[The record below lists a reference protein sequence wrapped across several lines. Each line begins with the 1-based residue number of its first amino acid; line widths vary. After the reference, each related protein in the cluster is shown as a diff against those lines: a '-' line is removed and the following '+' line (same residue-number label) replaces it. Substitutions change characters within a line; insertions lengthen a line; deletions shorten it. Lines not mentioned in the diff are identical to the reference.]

1 MADSELSRKT
11 LLELVSKWSS
21 VRPGQSLKVHTD
33 TTDFFRLEY
42 GDILILDGRPFLI
55 RQNAKEGRFGLDDE
69 EKFWVKR
76 SIDLTSGIPK
86 IIKCVFYER
95 YISRIG
101 DLEFECFRSSK
112 KEARILELVDGL
124 PNFMH
129 GYSAHDDH
137 GNIVRVLEFIYGP
150 SLAEHVR
157 NLASGNDHKT
167 YFHRYFPDILKNYI
181 DCVEA
186 VRFLHDHG
194 EKHGDI
200 RRDHILVDRESGNYR
215 WIDFDYNFRH
225 RESLYGYD
233 LFGLGN
239 VLLYLAGM
247 GDVLYQDL
255 RSSNHPSIEKLSEGD
270 VNIVFNN
277 RIANLKKIYPYIPEP
292 LNQTLMHFSRGANV
306 YYDHTAQLLDDLR
319 EAQQALEQSP

>member
-1 MADSELSRKT
+1 MPHSALSQEALRELASRW
-11 LLELVSKWSS
+11 LSLNPG
-21 VRPGQSLKVHTD
+21 RPLKVHTD
-33 TTDFFRLEY
+33 TSDFFRLEF
-42 GDILILDGRPFLI
+42 GDILILAGNPFLI
-55 RQNAKEGRFGLDDE
+55 RGNAKEGRFGLDDE

-76 SIDLTSGIPK
+76 SIDLHSGVLK
-86 IIKCVFYER
+86 IIKCEFFEK

-101 DLEFECFRSSK
+101 DIEFECFRSPR
-112 KEARILELVDGL
+112 KEARILELVGAL

-157 NLASGNDHKT
+157 NLASANSHEA
-167 YFHRYFPDILKNYI
+167 YFHRYFPDILHNYI
-181 DCVEA
+181 ECVEA

-194 EKHGDI
+194 QKHGDI
-200 RRDHILVDRESGNYR
+200 RRDHILIDRETGKYR

-239 VLLYLAGM
+239 ILMYLTGM

-255 RSSNHPSIEKLSEGD
+255 RSANHPSLAKLSEGD

-277 RIANLKKIYPYIPEP
+277 RIANLKKIHPYIPER
-292 LNQTLMHFSRGANV
+292 LNRILMHFSRGANV
-306 YYDHTAQLLDDLR
+306 FYDHTSQLIEDLR
-319 EAQQALEQSP
+319 EVQPALAASS